1 MVFWMIYPNKLSS
14 KKIDKLINLLVSISV
29 LIGILLVFINKR
41 TNPDFSWAA
50 IANIGIIYIWVT
62 IIHAINKSN
71 NIASYVLLQ
80 MVILSA
86 VMLYIDKIIT
96 FNGWS
101 IYIGVPIVIILA
113 NVIMLV
119 LAIVRDK
126 YFINYII
133 YQIII
138 VFISL
143 VQLIFILTRSIEL
156 RTLNEISI
164 WISLLNLIISLYLS
178 YKDYYRI
185 LKCKFH
191 M

>member
-1 MVFWMIYPNKLSS
+1 MVCWMIYPNKLSS
-14 KKIDKLINLLVSISV
+14 KKIDKIINILVSISIV
-29 LIGILLVFINKR
+29 IGILLVFINKK
-41 TNPDFSWAA
+41 TNPNFSWSS
-50 IANIGIIYIWVT
+50 IANIGIIYIWITV
-62 IIHAINKSN
+62 IHSINRSN

-86 VMLYIDKIIT
+86 AMLYIDKTLT

-101 IYIGVPIVIILA
+101 IYIGIPIVIILA
-113 NVIMLV
+113 NIIMLV

-133 YQIII
+133 YQLVI

-143 VQLIFILTRSIEL
+143 VQLIFILTKSIEL
-156 RTLNEISI
+156 KILNEISI